1 MRRVLIGY
9 TSIDSYPTS
18 IVFFSFFYQLEKK
31 LRLNNNLPFAN
42 FSIKYQGALIIFM
55 KNRKGRIMAEVK
67 FHLEGIVCTGCAT
80 DMENILLD
88 LDGVEEASVNFKDGI
103 FSITYD
109 PAEADVKSIT
119 KKVKNLGFKTKILG
133 S

>member
-1 MRRVLIGY
+1 
-9 TSIDSYPTS
+9 
-18 IVFFSFFYQLEKK
+18 
-31 LRLNNNLPFAN
+31 
-42 FSIKYQGALIIFM
+42 
-55 KNRKGRIMAEVK
+55 MAEIK

-109 PAEADVKSIT
+109 PAEADIKSIT

>member
-1 MRRVLIGY
+1 
-9 TSIDSYPTS
+9 
-18 IVFFSFFYQLEKK
+18 
-31 LRLNNNLPFAN
+31 
-42 FSIKYQGALIIFM
+42 
-55 KNRKGRIMAEVK
+55 MAEIK

-109 PAEADVKSIT
+109 PAETDGKSIT
-119 KKVKNLGFKTKILG
+119 KKVKSLGFKTKILG
-133 S
+133 A